1 MWVKSFKTYPPG
13 PPTSNNYPTGVAT
26 NPRINPKLLNDQ
38 KPYASMMTC
47 SLNFIRSWLQSF
59 FLCTLTC
66 FGWSL
71 YRTFSQME
79 LQPQCIKFLQEILHM
94 VTCYTLKKILCEVR
108 KSFCSFCNKN
118 GLTVEAIFCLHRHVI
133 NYSLQVRAH
142 EGGTMK
148 SLSLVKPSSSL
159 GSMVWYLIK
168 PKLELS
174 LLIKL
179 SLACFI

>member
-1 MWVKSFKTYPPG
+1 M
-13 PPTSNNYPTGVAT
+13 
-26 NPRINPKLLNDQ
+26 I
-38 KPYASMMTC
+38 TC
-47 SLNFIRSWLQSF
+47 SFISIRSWLQSF

-79 LQPQCIKFLQEILHM
+79 SQPQCIKFLQEILHM
-94 VTCYTLKKILCEVR
+94 VTCYTLKEILCEVR
-108 KSFCSFCNKN
+108 KSFSSFCNKN
-118 GLTVEAIFCLHRHVI
+118 GLTVEATVFFLHKHVI
-133 NYSLQVRAH
+133 NYSFQVCAH

-148 SLSLVKPSSSL
+148 SPSLVKPSSSL

-168 PKLELS
+168 PKLEFYLELS